1 MPEQYRTRV
10 GVIGGGNWGKNL
22 IRNYANLPPTLA
34 AICEVSPDL
43 RAGYSEAYPDAV
55 LFDDLEAML
64 AGADLDAIVIATP
77 AVTHGGIVA
86 RALEAGL
93 NVYVEKPLCLDVGEA
108 RQLQRQAQEAGRVLM
123 VGHLL
128 LYHPAFRA
136 LQAAVSEGRIGSLRY
151 IYSNR
156 LNLGRIR
163 REENALWS
171 FAPHDISMIL
181 ALSGGLPAR
190 ASCNG
195 GTYLSSQVADTTMS
209 YLHWD
214 NGLKAHI
221 FVSWLHPYKDQ
232 RLVVIGEHGMI
243 VFDDVAK
250 GPDKLLLYPHRVGWE
265 GDVPLVDKAEA
276 IPIPY
281 GDEEP
286 LAEECRSFLNACENG
301 AAVPS
306 DAAEGTRV
314 LQVLDACQRSLTSGE
329 PVDLH
334 AEPGE

>member
-22 IRNYANLPPTLA
+22 IRNYANLPPSLS
-34 AICEVSPDL
+34 AICEVSESL
-43 RAGYSEAYPDAV
+43 RSSYAETYPDV
-55 LFDDLEAML
+55 PLFDDVDVML
-64 AGADLDAIVIATP
+64 KNGGLDAVVIATP
-77 AVTHGGIVA
+77 AVTHGAMVE
-86 RALEAGL
+86 RALNAGL
-93 NVYVEKPLCLDVGEA
+93 DVYVEKPLCLDVDEA
-108 RQLQRQAQEAGRVLM
+108 RRLRQQARAAGRILM

-136 LQAAVSEGRIGSLRY
+136 LQAAVAEGRIGSLRY

-190 ASCNG
+190 VSCNG
-195 GTYLSSQVADTTMS
+195 GTYLSHQVADTTMS
-209 YLHWD
+209 YLHWG

-232 RLVVIGEHGMI
+232 RLVVIGEDGMI
-243 VFDDVAK
+243 VFDDVAQ
-250 GPDKLLLYPHRVGWE
+250 GPDKLLLYPHRVGWD

-276 IPIPY
+276 TPIPY
-281 GDEEP
+281 GEEEP
-286 LAEECRSFLNACENG
+286 LAEECRCFLDACEN
-301 AAVPS
+301 ATPVPS
-306 DAAEGTRV
+306 NADEGIRV

-329 PVDLH
+329 PVDL
-334 AEPGE
+334 ADGGQS